1 MSTAVPKASETA
13 QREVKDS
20 TDKNLTSQPSDDVQS
35 APPEVLLTQMIT
47 GSLGAQA
54 DYVAAKLGI
63 AGQRKI
69 VSFTPQL

>member
-1 MSTAVPKASETA
+1 MAIAK
-13 QREVKDS
+13 
-20 TDKNLTSQPSDDVQS
+20 LTSLSSNGVQS
-35 APPEVLLTQMIT
+35 VPPEVLLTQMIT